1 MEDKIPRRKLKP
13 SPITLFAF
21 GLAAVVYI
29 VFVSFVANL
38 PPMTP
43 RVDFVDNDVAT
54 RLVRT
59 LYRVHDRTVD
69 SICVLD
75 VDLARALDEES
86 LIDIS
91 AMDPEVA
98 LEDFA
103 GFYDDP
109 EAQTQCL
116 EDSMGSLH

>member
-1 MEDKIPRRKLKP
+1 MEDRIPRRKLMP

-29 VFVSFVANL
+29 VFVAFVANL
-38 PPMTP
+38 PPVAP
-43 RVDFVDNDVAT
+43 KADFVDNDVAT

-75 VDLARALDEES
+75 VDLARALDRDG

-91 AMDPEVA
+91 TMDPEVA

-103 GFYDDP
+103 GTADDP
-109 EAQTQCL
+109 DQPAECNPGG
-116 EDSMGSLH
+116 MGALH

>member
-1 MEDKIPRRKLKP
+1 MKDEIPRRKLMP

-29 VFVSFVANL
+29 VFVAFVANL
-38 PPMTP
+38 PPAFP
-43 RVDFVDNDVAT
+43 KNDFVDNDVGS

-75 VDLARALDEES
+75 VDLERALDRDG

-91 AMDPEVA
+91 TMDPEVA

-103 GFYDDP
+103 GFDDTP
-109 EAQTQCL
+109 EEQAECL